1 MEDGVFGKTTVFFLF
16 FFFFFYDDVLLLLSS
31 FFFLFEFNQNI
42 IIRIIFVEPKS
53 MHKYKR
59 WFSLPYNDSHLLHID
74 SSAVTRKSDIVFDI
88 YKHDHR
94 PCDVVED
101 SVWPPCS
108 RLHEARSVK
117 ASERQQTRAFY
128 TE

>member
-1 MEDGVFGKTTVFFLF
+1 MVFLVKPPFFL
-16 FFFFFYDDVLLLLSS
+16 FFFFFYDDVLLLLLSS

-59 WFSLPYNDSHLLHID
+59 WFSLPYNDSHLLNID
-74 SSAVTRKSDIVFDI
+74 SSAVTRKSDIVFNI
-88 YKHDHR
+88 YKHVHR

>member
-1 MEDGVFGKTTVFFLF
+1 MVFLVKPPFFSSSSIILLL
-16 FFFFFYDDVLLLLSS
+16 LLLLSS